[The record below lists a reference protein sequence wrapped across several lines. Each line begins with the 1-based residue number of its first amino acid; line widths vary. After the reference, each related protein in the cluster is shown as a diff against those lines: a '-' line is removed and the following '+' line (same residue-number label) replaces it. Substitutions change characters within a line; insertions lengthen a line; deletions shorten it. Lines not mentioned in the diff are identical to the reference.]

1 MAEKKT
7 LVIAG
12 ATGFIG
18 RWFIKEYKQHY
29 HIIALSRKKVRENYD
44 PEVEWRQVELY
55 SITSTEKALAGA
67 DLALYLVHSMTPS
80 TRLNQGSFDDTDLLL
95 ADNFA
100 RAAEKHQLE
109 QIVFVGGI
117 LPKESDHFSRH
128 LRSRYEVEKTL
139 GGRSVPLTTL
149 RAGIIIGPG
158 GSSFTIVQKLV
169 ENLPVMACPKW
180 CESLSQPVA
189 VDDVLHI
196 LHHAFGNPAWYHQ
209 AVEVGG
215 PDVVSYMQL
224 LRLTADIMGKKRL
237 IFSIPVYTVGFSKLW
252 VARFTQSST
261 TLVSPLV
268 ESLRHTVTVEPN
280 PLLEDLDYPRK
291 GIEEMVQN
299 ALAKEPE
306 IYQLPDFYPRE
317 NKERNTVRSYQR
329 LGNPRKIPAH
339 RVATLYQRW
348 LPNRL
353 KYIISAKLKGP
364 DVSFYLFFL
373 KRPILTLT
381 LVKDRSTPQRQL
393 FYITAGALVK
403 RKDYGWLE
411 FRQVLNGRYII
422 AAIHE
427 FVPTLP
433 WYLYVNTQARI
444 HLWVMKRF
452 GKYLQN
458 L

>member
-1 MAEKKT
+1 MQGKKT

-18 RWFIKEYKQHY
+18 RWFINKYKKQY
-29 HIIALSRKKVRENYD
+29 RIIALSRKKVKQNEN

-55 SITSTEKALAGA
+55 SITSTEQALAGA
-67 DLALYLVHSMTPS
+67 DYALYLVHSMTPS

-100 RAAEKHQLE
+100 RAAEKHELE
-109 QIVFVGGI
+109 QIIFVGGI
-117 LPKESDHFSRH
+117 LPKESKDFSRH
-128 LRSRYEVEKTL
+128 LRSRYEVEQTL

-158 GSSFTIVQKLV
+158 GSSFTIVEKLV
-169 ENLPVMACPKW
+169 QNLPIMACPKW
-180 CESLSQPVA
+180 CDSLSQPIA
-189 VDDVLHI
+189 VDDVLTI
-196 LHHAFGNPAWYHQ
+196 LHHAFGNKDWYHQ

-215 PDVVSYMQL
+215 PDVVSYTDL
-224 LRLTADIMGKKRL
+224 LRLTAKLMKKKRL
-237 IFSIPVYTVGFSKLW
+237 IFSVPIYTVGFSKLW

-280 PLLEDLDYPRK
+280 PLLENLEISYLS
-291 GIEEMVQN
+291 IEEMVKQ
-299 ALAKEPE
+299 ALERSQD
-306 IYQLPDFYPRE
+306 IYTLPSFDPNQHVE
-317 NKERNTVRSYQR
+317 KNTVRSYQR
-329 LGNPRKIPAH
+329 LPNPRKIPAH
-339 RVATLYQRW
+339 RVAKLYQRW

-353 KYIISAKLKGP
+353 KYLVNAKLNGP
-364 DVSFYLFFL
+364 HVSFYLFFMR
-373 KRPILTLT
+373 KPILTLS
-381 LVKDRSTPQRQL
+381 LVEDRSDHQRQL

-411 FRQVLNGRYII
+411 FRKVLNGRYII

-433 WYLYVNTQARI
+433 WLVYLNTQAVV

-452 GKYLQN
+452 GRYLKN
-458 L
+458 V